1 MGRKRI
7 ENINKGTETKERYEA
22 GLEASEL
29 AKEDFQQGQEVV
41 EGVRELDVDDEV
53 KDVTTRVGE
62 GIRQEAESFMR
73 DEVGGIMEEGTEL
86 SNETEEHANENA
98 ELNHEAADRF
108 AEVQDNR
115 FGSKGELGQETAME
129 SAEFFEGAAQD
140 VVELRA
146 EKMERYESDL
156 AEITD

>member
-1 MGRKRI
+1 M
-7 ENINKGTETKERYEA
+7 
-22 GLEASEL
+22 
-29 AKEDFQQGQEVV
+29 
-41 EGVRELDVDDEV
+41 
-53 KDVTTRVGE
+53 
-62 GIRQEAESFMR
+62 
-73 DEVGGIMEEGTEL
+73 
-86 SNETEEHANENA
+86 
-98 ELNHEAADRF
+98 
-108 AEVQDNR
+108 QDNR

>member
-1 MGRKRI
+1 MGRKI
-7 ENINKGTETKERYEA
+7 NENINKKKETEERYED

-41 EGVRELDVDDEV
+41 EGVQELDVDDEV

-108 AEVQDNR
+108 AESQRAAVRLRRRPPWRSLRQ
-115 FGSKGELGQETAME
+115 KQEP
-129 SAEFFEGAAQD
+129 SQC
-140 VVELRA
+140 LQRW
-146 EKMERYESDL
+146 RPHRR
-156 AEITD
+156 

>member
-1 MGRKRI
+1 MGRLKI
-7 ENINKGTETKERYEA
+7 ENMNKKKETEERYED

-29 AKEDFQQGQEVV
+29 AKEDFQEGQKVV

-98 ELNHEAADRF
+98 ELNYEAADRF

-115 FGSKGELGQETAME
+115 FGSKGELGQETAM
-129 SAEFFEGAAQD
+129 
-140 VVELRA
+140 
-146 EKMERYESDL
+146 
-156 AEITD
+156 